1 MRAAC
6 LTQGGRIDREIG
18 ESASDLRVRIARPT
32 GECRAGASGIGRS
45 FASLVLKRSNC
56 LAHIELLRGPGRAR
70 RYARMRSDREAILP
84 RDNGINRGKT
94 PPAIKKAAQGER
106 GRPFDATAFDKP
118 FALGGRIVG
127 RRWEGH
133 RFK

>member
-1 MRAAC
+1 MLADC

-56 LAHIELLRGPGRAR
+56 LAPIERLRGSGRAR
-70 RYARMRSDREAILP
+70 RHAPMRCDLEEIDIAECRDRAGPYQEIYVV
-84 RDNGINRGKT
+84 
-94 PPAIKKAAQGER
+94 AAQL
-106 GRPFDATAFDKP
+106 KHN
-118 FALGGRIVG
+118 IVLT
-127 RRWEGH
+127 H
-133 RFK
+133 TTT